1 MTGSEIRKR
10 YLEYF
15 ESKGHAVVKSSSL
28 IPRNDPTLLFTNAG
42 MVQFKDVFT
51 SSAFGGTI
59 GPSLRWNVLNYGRLL
74 NNIQAQDARL
84 QQLVATYQQTVLQ
97 ANEEAENA
105 IVAYLHFTDQIK
117 VLQESARQAR
127 EAERVAQVKYR
138 EGEIDFNRL
147 FTVQQLLL
155 NQQER
160 LANAR
165 GNAAQSLVDLY
176 RALGGGW
183 EIRLNPSAA
192 GAATHELPAGP
203 PATPAPQTQPAPRA
217 TPDKLEERQE

>member
-1 MTGSEIRKR
+1 MM
-10 YLEYF
+10 
-15 ESKGHAVVKSSSL
+15 
-28 IPRNDPTLLFTNAG
+28 DWQAG
-42 MVQFKDVFT
+42 QFSDVFK

-74 NNIQAQDARL
+74 NNIRAQDAQF
-84 QQLVATYQQTVLQ
+84 QQLVATYQQTVLK

-105 IVAYLHFTDQIK
+105 IVAYLYFTDQIK
-117 VLQESARQAR
+117 VLEESARQAR

-160 LANAR
+160 LAAAG

-183 EIRLNPSAA
+183 QIRLDRSAR
-192 GAATHELPAGP
+192 GAPAHEMPASP
-203 PATPAPQTQPAPRA
+203 PAPPAREALPAPR
-217 TPDKLEERQE
+217 PMSDDLEERQE